1 MAKFPQVKPVLSY
14 SVWIISVNLSLRR
27 FFKKILISYFHYYS
41 FLCFFFMQRWQ
52 CSQHVQI
59 ILSWQEVLP
68 VFDNVMKSEMA
79 SNYI

>member
-1 MAKFPQVKPVLSY
+1 
-14 SVWIISVNLSLRR
+14 
-27 FFKKILISYFHYYS
+27 
-41 FLCFFFMQRWQ
+41 MQRWQ